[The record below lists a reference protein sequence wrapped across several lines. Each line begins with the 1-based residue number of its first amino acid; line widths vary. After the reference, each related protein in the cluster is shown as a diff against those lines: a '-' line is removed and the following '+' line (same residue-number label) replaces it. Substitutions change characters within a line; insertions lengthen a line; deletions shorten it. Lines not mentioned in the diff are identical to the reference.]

1 MFNFSLAAFWT
12 QHFQSTIHLENGKT
26 RFIGNPGLVCIF
38 GVEHRS
44 PKNFAAWRV
53 SKETFQHTDG
63 YQLQEPEF
71 KQRCQINKKLNW
83 NISMLLSRAY
93 WIHWLYN
100 CLEHS
105 RLQALI
111 LQLSLTEVAPKG
123 QLVVFLNSAHLG
135 QKHMSTWMP

>member
-1 MFNFSLAAFWT
+1 MYPFFGNFLEAALHPSKRENST
-12 QHFQSTIHLENGKT
+12 QNL
-26 RFIGNPGLVCIF
+26 GLVCIF

-53 SKETFQHTDG
+53 LKETFQHTDG
-63 YQLQEPEF
+63 YQLQEGEF

-100 CLEHS
+100 CLKHS

-111 LQLSLTEVAPKG
+111 LQLSLTSVKKVAPKG
-123 QLVVFLNSAHLG
+123 QFVVF
-135 QKHMSTWMP
+135 

>member
-1 MFNFSLAAFWT
+1 MILLWKDVFNFSLAAFWT

-53 SKETFQHTDG
+53 LKETFQHTDG

-71 KQRCQINKKLNW
+71 KQRCQNPQKTQ
-83 NISMLLSRAY
+83 
-93 WIHWLYN
+93 
-100 CLEHS
+100 LEHFNAAQS
-105 RLQALI
+105 RLLDPLA
-111 LQLSLTEVAPKG
+111 LQLFEA
-123 QLVVFLNSAHLG
+123 
-135 QKHMSTWMP
+135 